1 MIQVRKINN
10 MVDMEA
16 AWAIRKK
23 VFVEEQQCPEEE
35 EYEYE
40 EESIHFLAL
49 VNDTEAGTARWRKTD
64 KGIKLERFAVLPE
77 FRKKG
82 VASALLETI
91 LDDAL
96 RQNPEKIYLHAQV
109 QAMPLY
115 EKFGFVKQ
123 GELFYE
129 ASIPHY
135 AMVLEKTN

>member
-23 VFVEEQQCPEEE
+23 VFVEEQQCPEDE

-40 EESIHFLAL
+40 EESTHFLAL
-49 VNDTEAGTARWRKTD
+49 VNGTVAGTARWRKTD

-96 RQNPEKIYLHAQV
+96 REHPEKIYLHAQV

-115 EKFGFVKQ
+115 EKFSFVKH

-135 AMVLEKTN
+135 AMTYEKSN